1 MHPFGYHG
9 ARQRLALGFVLS
21 LLAGAAH
28 GGTARADE
36 GTPTAPVD
44 ETVRGHP
51 PPVMFP
57 PPVLE
62 PPKNKV
68 YWHDEWPR
76 FSMFELLLSISVT
89 ARNADIGSHL
99 DGPHGA
105 LIDFEVP
112 LLDKGARGLL
122 RGSGPSQRAGA
133 KRLSDVGFRAMVLA
147 PYVVDVGFGA
157 LILHQNAEVALQLA
171 LIDFE
176 VLTLAGMTQL
186 LGSRLTGRLR
196 PAFYDTGCPAG
207 GCTHG
212 DDYRSFLS
220 GHAMASFA
228 GAGLMCVHHE
238 MIPLFGGGAP
248 DTLAC
253 AWGIAAASLVG
264 TMRIVADEHWASD
277 VLLGAGAGW
286 GFGYY
291 LPKLL
296 HFHTK
301 KLAQKMASG
310 GPSTFTWMPT
320 FAGTAEGATAG
331 LAGTF

>member
-1 MHPFGYHG
+1 MH
-9 ARQRLALGFVLS
+9 RFVLLVVLT
-21 LLAGAAH
+21 LLAFGGRAH
-28 GGTARADE
+28 AEDRA
-36 GTPTAPVD
+36 PTVAVD
-44 ETVRGHP
+44 ETVVGHP

-57 PPVLE
+57 APVLE
-62 PPKNKV
+62 RPKTDV

-76 FSMFELLLSISVT
+76 FSMFELLLSASVT

-99 DGPHGA
+99 DGPRGA

-112 LLDKGARGLL
+112 ILDHGARDLL

-133 KRLSDVGFRAMVLA
+133 KRLSDVGFRVMVLV

-157 LILHQNAEVALQLA
+157 LVLHQNPDVALQLA

-176 VLTLAGMTQL
+176 VFTLAGMTQL

-196 PAFYDTGCPAG
+196 PSLHDTGCAPD
-207 GCTHG
+207 GCGKG
-212 DDYRSFLS
+212 DAYRSFLS

-228 GAGLMCVHHE
+228 GAGLICVHHE

-253 AWGIAAASLVG
+253 AWGITAASLVG

-277 VLLGAGAGW
+277 VMLGAAAGW

-301 KLAQKMASG
+301 KLAKKMADG
-310 GPSTFTWMPT
+310 GPSTFMWMPT
-320 FAGTAEGATAG
+320 FAGTTEGATAG